1 MTARSTTTTSTS
13 TAITPADPSH
23 GYLLDAE
30 RQLARLGDIAEAAR
44 PEALLR
50 LHRQCTEIRKQ
61 ATTMIGLIEGA
72 IKEHIITTN
81 SDVQIDENMRWY
93 VAPERKVKSIDD
105 DAVAHAV
112 LKAAQGD
119 LSKFTTGPDGVLK
132 SQPWKPATVRKL
144 IGDDEYER
152 LFRTDIGTSL
162 VLKVHDSRFGKA
174 GK

>member
-1 MTARSTTTTSTS
+1 MIDTK
-13 TAITPADPSH
+13 H
-23 GYLLDAE
+23 GHLIDAE
-30 RQLARLGDIAEAAR
+30 QQLARLNELADEAK

-50 LHRQCTEIRKQ
+50 LHRHCTEIRKQ
-61 ATTMIGLIEGA
+61 ATTMVALIEGA
-72 IKEHIITTN
+72 IREHIMTTGQ
-81 SDVQIDENMRWY
+81 DIQIDENTRWY
-93 VAPERKVKSIDD
+93 VGNERVVKSIDD

-112 LKAAQGD
+112 LKAADGD
-119 LSKFTTGPDGVLK
+119 IGKFTTGPDGVLK